1 MKTLN
6 FSAKKICIY
15 IFSPYECSD
24 GCKNAAANKHFVDSE
39 IITREMT
46 KTIHN
51 ETRKKREQMQWN
63 RNVDSESKPK
73 KMHFATV
80 SLFLQTPGITIKTMA
95 QYYYFQ
101 IFEQYF

>member
-1 MKTLN
+1 MLQQINISVT
-6 FSAKKICIY
+6 AKL
-15 IFSPYECSD
+15 S
-24 GCKNAAANKHFVDSE
+24 
-39 IITREMT
+39 REKWQKQYTT
-46 KTIHN
+46 KR
-51 ETRKKREQMQWN
+51 EEKREQMQWN

-80 SLFLQTPGITIKTMA
+80 SIFLQTPGITIKTMA